1 LIYVEAVIHP
11 RGDDPNWGGWFFESK
26 GRTPWEGA
34 SRVSYAMLKD
44 IMKSSPEVL
53 VHALTGVVPRN
64 DPCTSVW
71 SQPKGMSLEGGTEE
85 GQSSSNAAMRTC
97 GYLEASFGCLNDAYL
112 SACDERR
119 QLRRE
124 YESEI
129 DSLRDELAKM
139 TLQRDKAMHMD
150 EVAVQDIRVLREQ
163 QERLT
168 LAHQNCECMLVHVLN
183 QGNEA

>member
-1 LIYVEAVIHP
+1 
-11 RGDDPNWGGWFFESK
+11 
-26 GRTPWEGA
+26 
-34 SRVSYAMLKD
+34 
-44 IMKSSPEVL
+44 
-53 VHALTGVVPRN
+53 
-64 DPCTSVW
+64 
-71 SQPKGMSLEGGTEE
+71 
-85 GQSSSNAAMRTC
+85 
-97 GYLEASFGCLNDAYL
+97 LEASFGCLNDAYL